1 MECSGFSRYLLF
13 ILGERDV
20 KRRKRIEGVLAIFLL
35 IFCLTGALF
44 AQNKEITPLTGKNA
58 PVEEEKKLL
67 QVGSR
72 APFFKAKD
80 LNGNSFTFQATG
92 KGGFLLVFW
101 SIFCEPC
108 RYEMPIV
115 EKLHRNY
122 GRMGLE
128 VVAVSIDGHP
138 LKNAIAGFVKQE
150 GYSFRVLVDELGDN
164 EIFKVAAPYGVA
176 GTPTLYILDKSGIIT
191 FSHEGTVKEKELDN
205 AIAEVLKKS
214 ER

>member
-1 MECSGFSRYLLF
+1 LLF

-20 KRRKRIEGVLAIFLL
+20 RRRKRIEGVLAVFLL
-35 IFCLTGALF
+35 LYCLTGALF
-44 AQNKEITPLTGKNA
+44 AQNEEVTPLTGKNV
-58 PVEEEKKLL
+58 PVQEGNQLL

-80 LNGNSFTFQATG
+80 LNGNSFTFQPTG
-92 KGGFLLVFW
+92 KGGVLLVFW
-101 SIFCEPC
+101 SIFCEPS

-150 GYSFRVLVDELGDN
+150 GYSFRVLVDEIGED
-164 EIFKVAAPYGVA
+164 EIFKVAAPFGVA
-176 GTPTLYILDKSGIIT
+176 GTPTLYIVDKSGIIT

-205 AIAEVLKKS
+205 AVAKVLKKS
-214 ER
+214 AR